1 MRFRTWP
8 VAALGLAGLLVLI
21 VMSLLAASR
30 RAQSIYTQL
39 DQLNEHH
46 RIVEGKLRRLRS
58 DVHLS
63 GIHVRDYL
71 LDHDPAR
78 TPAYRERLKEF
89 RRDNLRS
96 FSELL
101 VLARQRPGDNQRIAG
116 LQARLE
122 EYWQSMNPVFDWT
135 PAEKATLSA
144 EFLRL
149 EVLPRREALLTLT
162 RQIEELNDANLAE
175 QRAEMAQ
182 RHQDLRNDL
191 ETVLWQSVL
200 LGLIVAVS
208 AVIRLRVLERRSEQ
222 QRTFAEDAEH
232 RMRQLSQ
239 QLVATQEEERRKLSR
254 ELHDHVGQT
263 LTGLRMEL
271 GRIER
276 LRMPDNERFA
286 AAVGEARSLVDDV
299 VRTVR
304 DLALGLRP
312 SMLDDF
318 GLQAAL
324 EWHVR
329 DLTRRSDLAVA
340 LDISGDFADLS
351 DQQKTCIYR
360 VVQEALTNCVRHA
373 KARRVTVGL
382 SRTPA
387 GLELHI
393 ADDGI
398 GIEAGHSGQGL
409 GLKGIEERVRELSG
423 TMRIDTAAETGT
435 TLHVALPL
443 AARPEEASFARAAG

>member
-8 VAALGLAGLLVLI
+8 VAALCLAGLLVLI

-191 ETVLWQSVL
+191 ETVPGKLRASGLDPERL
-200 LGLIVAVS
+200 LAAQAERGMRFISHEAVHLRPVS
-208 AVIRLRVLERRSEQ
+208 AIEVFCGSVTSTTSSGRSE
-222 QRTFAEDAEH
+222 E
-232 RMRQLSQ
+232 
-239 QLVATQEEERRKLSR
+239 
-254 ELHDHVGQT
+254 
-263 LTGLRMEL
+263 
-271 GRIER
+271 GR
-276 LRMPDNERFA
+276 NCC
-286 AAVGEARSLVDDV
+286 S
-299 VRTVR
+299 
-304 DLALGLRP
+304 
-312 SMLDDF
+312 
-318 GLQAAL
+318 
-324 EWHVR
+324 
-329 DLTRRSDLAVA
+329 
-340 LDISGDFADLS
+340 
-351 DQQKTCIYR
+351 
-360 VVQEALTNCVRHA
+360 TNC
-373 KARRVTVGL
+373 
-382 SRTPA
+382 
-387 GLELHI
+387 
-393 ADDGI
+393 
-398 GIEAGHSGQGL
+398 
-409 GLKGIEERVRELSG
+409 
-423 TMRIDTAAETGT
+423 
-435 TLHVALPL
+435 
-443 AARPEEASFARAAG
+443 RA